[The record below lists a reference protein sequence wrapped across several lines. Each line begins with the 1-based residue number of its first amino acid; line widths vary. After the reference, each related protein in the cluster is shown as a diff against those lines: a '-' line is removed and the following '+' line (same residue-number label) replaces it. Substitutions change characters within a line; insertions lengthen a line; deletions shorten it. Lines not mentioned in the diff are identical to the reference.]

1 MIPSH
6 PVDRQ
11 DRSAEALLG
20 FLSLANYLPILPAL
34 LSGRSSF
41 VGIYELPGL
50 IGQKLKYSCKLL
62 MGLLWANVF
71 GYLGVVLSGG

>member
-1 MIPSH
+1 MIPSY
-6 PVDRQ
+6 PVDGQ

-50 IGQKLKYSCKLL
+50 IGQKLKYSCKLF
-62 MGLLWANVF
+62 MGQCFRVSRGGAFWR
-71 GYLGVVLSGG
+71 LGM